1 MSTAATTATPVVSGV
16 KGGEWLVRESSPAHT
31 FTPEDFQEEQV
42 MVRDMCNQFLDN
54 EVYPIL
60 DRIDN
65 LEPGLMKGLLTKS
78 GEQGLLAVSFPEE
91 YGGLGKDFVTSTLV
105 NEYLGAGHS
114 FSVAIAAHTGIG
126 TLPILYFGTAE
137 QKQKYIPKLISGE
150 WAGAYGLTE
159 PNSGSDALGAKTT
172 ARLSDDGKY
181 YILNGQ
187 KCWITNGGF
196 ADVYTVFAK
205 VDGDKFTG
213 FIVDRGTEGFTQGPE
228 EHKMGIKGSSTVQLY
243 FQDCKVPVENL
254 LGEVGKGHRI
264 AFNILNIG
272 RLKLAA
278 AAIGGSKRSLSGT
291 VEYARTRE
299 QFKQP
304 ISNFGAIKH
313 KLAQMAIRIFVA
325 ESALYRTAQ
334 WIGDKEHELQ
344 AAGKPFNESLLGAAE
359 EFAIECAMLKVDGS
373 EVLDYVVDE
382 GVQVHGGNGF
392 SAEYNISRAYRD
404 SRINRIYEGTNEI
417 NRLLTLDMT
426 LKRAMAGR
434 LDLMGPAMSVQKELM
449 SIPDFGAEDEAP
461 FTAERKLIANL
472 KKAILMTAGAAVQK
486 LMMKIENEQEVLM
499 NLADMAI
506 QTFNAESVLLR
517 VMKMTEQKGEAAVS
531 LYMDIMRTYLYDAA
545 DLVNK
550 SGKDAINAFAEGD
563 EQRMILMG
571 LKRFTKADPFNSKEA
586 RRRIA
591 DKMISEGRYC
601 Y

>member
-1 MSTAATTATPVVSGV
+1 MSAATETKNVL
-16 KGGEWLVRESSPAHT
+16 KGGEWLIKESSPFET
-31 FTPEDFQEEQV
+31 FTAENFVEEQK
-42 MVRDMCNQFLDN
+42 MIRDMCNQFLDA
-54 EVYPIL
+54 EIYTIL

-65 LEPGLMKGLLTKS
+65 LEPGLMKSLVTKA
-78 GEQGLLAVSFPEE
+78 GEQGLLSVSFPEE
-91 YGGLGKDFVTSTLV
+91 YGGLGKDFVTSTIV

-126 TLPILYFGTAE
+126 TLPILYFGTPE
-137 QKQKYIPKLISGE
+137 QKQKYIPKLITGE

-172 ARLSDDGKY
+172 AKLSDDGNY
-181 YILNGQ
+181 YLLNGQ

-196 ADVYTVFAK
+196 AQVYTVFAK

-213 FIVDRGTEGFTQGPE
+213 FIVERGTEGFTQGPE

-243 FQDCKVPVENL
+243 FQDAKVPVENV
-254 LGEVGKGHRI
+254 LGEIGKGHKI

-272 RLKLAA
+272 RLKLCAA
-278 AAIGGSKRSLSGT
+278 ATGGARRALTDS
-291 VEYARTRE
+291 VVYAKTRE

-313 KLAQMAIRIFVA
+313 KLAEMAIKVFVA
-325 ESALYRTAQ
+325 ESALYRTAD
-334 WIGDKEHELQ
+334 WIDQKEKELL

-359 EFAIECAMLKVDGS
+359 EYAIECAMLKVYGS
-373 EVLDYVVDE
+373 EVLDFVVDE
-382 GVQVHGGNGF
+382 GVQIHGGNGF

-426 LKRAMAGR
+426 LKRAMGGR
-434 LDLMGPAMSVQKELM
+434 LDLMGPAMSVSKELM

-461 FTAERKLIANL
+461 FAKEKKLVANL
-472 KKAILMTAGAAVQK
+472 KKAILMAAGAAVQK
-486 LMMKIENEQEVLM
+486 LMMKIESEQEVLM

-506 QTFNAESVLLR
+506 ETFNAESVLLR
-517 VMKMTEQKGEAAVS
+517 VMKMVDQQGEAATQ
-531 LYMDIMRTYLYDAA
+531 LYQDIMRTYLFDAA
-545 DLVNK
+545 DKVNK

-571 LKRFTKADPFNSKEA
+571 LKRFTKAEPFNTKDA

-591 DKMISEGRYC
+591 DKMIAESKYC
-601 Y
+601 F

>member
-1 MSTAATTATPVVSGV
+1 MSTATTSKTLL
-16 KGGEWLVRESSPAHT
+16 KGGECLIKESLPADT
-31 FTPEDFQEEQV
+31 FTPEDFSEEQR
-42 MVRDMCNQFLDN
+42 MIGDMCTQFLDA

-65 LEPGLMKGLLTKS
+65 LEPGLMKSLLTKA
-78 GEQGLLAVSFPEE
+78 GEQGLLSVSFPEE
-91 YGGLGKDFVTSTLV
+91 YGGLGKDFVTSTIV

-126 TLPILYFGTAE
+126 TLPILYFGTPE
-137 QKQKYIPKLISGE
+137 QKQKYIPRLISGE

-172 ARLSDDGKY
+172 ARLSEDGKY

-196 ADVYTVFAK
+196 AQVYTVFAK

-213 FIVDRGTEGFTQGPE
+213 FIVERGTEGFTQGPE

-243 FQDCKVPVENL
+243 FQDCKVPVENV
-254 LGEVGKGHRI
+254 LGEIGKGHKI

-278 AAIGGSKRSLSGT
+278 AALGGSKRALSGT
-291 VEYARTRE
+291 VEYAKTRE

-313 KLAQMAIRIFVA
+313 KLAEMAIRIFVG

-334 WIGDKEHELQ
+334 WIDDKEHELL
-344 AAGKPFNESLLGAAE
+344 AAGKPFNESLLGGAE
-359 EFAIECAMLKVDGS
+359 EYAIECAMLKVFGS
-373 EVLDYVVDE
+373 EVLDFVVDE
-382 GVQVHGGNGF
+382 GVQIHGGNGF

-426 LKRAMAGR
+426 LKRAMGGR
-434 LDLMGPAMSVQKELM
+434 LDLMGPAMAVQKELM
-449 SIPDFGAEDEAP
+449 SIPDFGSEEETL
-461 FTAERKLIANL
+461 FSKEKKLIANF

-486 LMMKIENEQEVLM
+486 LMMKIESEQEVLM
-499 NLADMAI
+499 DIADMAI
-506 QTFNAESVLLR
+506 ETFNAESVLLR
-517 VMKMTEQKGEAAVS
+517 VMKMVETKGEAACQD
-531 LYMDIMRTYLYDAA
+531 YINMMQCYLYDAA
-545 DLVNK
+545 DRINK
-550 SGKDAINAFAEGD
+550 SGKDAINAFAGGD

-571 LKRFTKADPFNSKEA
+571 LKRFTKAEPFNSKEA
-586 RRRIA
+586 RRKIA
-591 DKMISEGRYC
+591 DKMIGEGKYC
-601 Y
+601 F

>member
-1 MSTAATTATPVVSGV
+1 MSAATETKNVL
-16 KGGEWLVRESSPAHT
+16 KGGEWLIKASSPDET
-31 FTPEDFQEEQV
+31 FTPEDFVEEQK
-42 MVRDMCNQFLDN
+42 MIRDMCNQFLDA

-60 DRIDN
+60 DRIDS
-65 LEPGLMKGLLTKS
+65 LEPGLMKSLVTKA
-78 GEQGLLAVSFPEE
+78 GEQGLLSVAFPEE
-91 YGGLGKDFVTSTLV
+91 YGGLGKDFITSTIV

-126 TLPILYFGTAE
+126 TLPILYFGTPE
-137 QKQKYIPKLISGE
+137 QKQKYIPKLITGE

-172 ARLSDDGKY
+172 AKLSDDGKY
-181 YILNGQ
+181 YLLNGQ

-196 ADVYTVFAK
+196 AQVYTVFAK
-205 VDGDKFTG
+205 VDGDKFSA

-243 FQDCKVPVENL
+243 FQDAKVPVENL

-272 RLKLAA
+272 RLKLCAA
-278 AAIGGSKRSLSGT
+278 AEGGAKRALTES
-291 VEYARTRE
+291 VIYAKTRE
-299 QFKQP
+299 QFRQP

-313 KLAQMAIRIFVA
+313 KLAEMAIKIFVA
-325 ESALYRTAQ
+325 ESALYRTAS
-334 WIGDKEHELQ
+334 WVDEKEKELL
-344 AAGKPFNESLLGAAE
+344 ATGKPFNEALLGAAE
-359 EFAIECAMLKVDGS
+359 EYAIECAMLKVYGS
-373 EVLDYVVDE
+373 EILDYVVDE
-382 GVQVHGGNGF
+382 GVQIHGGNGF

-417 NRLLTLDMT
+417 NRLLILDMT
-426 LKRAMAGR
+426 LKRAMGGR

-461 FTAERKLIANL
+461 FAKELKLVANL

-486 LMMKIENEQEVLM
+486 LMMKIESEQEVLM
-499 NLADMAI
+499 NIADMAI
-506 QTFNAESVLLR
+506 ETYNAESVLLR
-517 VMKMTEQKGEAAVS
+517 IMKMTGQQGETATQHFQ
-531 LYMDIMRTYLYDAA
+531 DIMRTYLFDAA
-545 DLVNK
+545 DKVNK
-550 SGKDAINAFAEGD
+550 SGKDAVNAFAEGD

-571 LKRFTKADPFNSKEA
+571 LKRFTKAEPFNTKDA

-591 DKMISEGRYC
+591 DNMIAEGRYC
-601 Y
+601 F

>member
-1 MSTAATTATPVVSGV
+1 MSAATETKTIL
-16 KGGEWLVRESSPAHT
+16 KGGEWLVKESSAFET
-31 FTPEDFQEEQV
+31 FTPENFVEEQL
-42 MVRDMCNQFLDN
+42 MIRDMCDQFLDA

-65 LEPGLMKGLLTKS
+65 LEPGLMKSLLTKA
-78 GEQGLLAVSFPEE
+78 GEQGLLSVSFPEE
-91 YGGLGKDFVTSTLV
+91 FGGLGKDFITATMV

-126 TLPILYFGTAE
+126 TLPILYFGTPE
-137 QKQKYIPKLISGE
+137 QKQKYIPKLITGE

-172 ARLSDDGKY
+172 AKLSEDGKH

-196 ADVYTVFAK
+196 AQVYTVFAK

-213 FIVDRGTEGFTQGPE
+213 FIVERGTEGFTQGPE

-254 LGEVGKGHRI
+254 LGEVGKGHKI

-272 RLKLAA
+272 RLKLCA
-278 AAIGGSKRSLSGT
+278 AAIGGARRSLSGT
-291 VEYARTRE
+291 VEYAKTRE

-313 KLAQMAIRIFVA
+313 KLAEMAIRVFVG
-325 ESALYRTAQ
+325 ESALYRTAK
-334 WIGDKEHELQ
+334 WVDDKEHELL
-344 AAGKPFNESLLGAAE
+344 AAGKPFNEALLGAAE
-359 EFAIECAMLKVDGS
+359 EYAIECAILKVYGS

-426 LKRAMAGR
+426 LKRAMGGR

-449 SIPDFGAEDEAP
+449 SIPDFGAEDETQFAK
-461 FTAERKLIANL
+461 ERKLVANL
-472 KKAILMTAGAAVQK
+472 KKAILMAAGAAVQK

-506 QTFNAESVLLR
+506 ETYNAESVLLR
-517 VMKMTEQKGEAAVS
+517 VMKMVDQKGEAACQ
-531 LYMDIMRTYLYDAA
+531 LYIDIMRTYLYDAA
-545 DLVNK
+545 DRINK
-550 SGKDAINAFAEGD
+550 SGKDAINSFAEGD

-571 LKRFTKADPFNSKEA
+571 LKRFTKAEPFNSKDA

-591 DKMISEGRYC
+591 DKMISEGKYC
-601 Y
+601 F